1 MKTDMIS
8 LPRKRCPRLTLL
20 SGWTAFQPVG
30 QDILRGAQV
39 ERSQCLRVHVA
50 LPTLCSDCPDRLR
63 DQGGYN
69 RAATMHKCVGEY
81 TTCASNGSSSTR
93 DAVLYRGYQAPGW
106 LLYKGHRHLHCRI
119 IRWKLHKF
127 HRFAASVGT
136 DRNQGIV
143 CVSATPYL
151 DEARRCCSPGGSSVP
166 SQYTLIVQ
174 SPRSLE
180 STHKWSAASVTSSD
194 RCHYVSGS

>member
-1 MKTDMIS
+1 MEPKSSAANACVCTWRYRLYVAIAQIDCEIKGVTTEQRQCINVWES
-8 LPRKRCPRLTLL
+8 TPREQATVARPCAMPCLT
-20 SGWTAFQPVG
+20 
-30 QDILRGAQV
+30 
-39 ERSQCLRVHVA
+39 
-50 LPTLCSDCPDRLR
+50 
-63 DQGGYN
+63 
-69 RAATMHKCVGEY
+69 
-81 TTCASNGSSSTR
+81 
-93 DAVLYRGYQAPGW
+93 RGYQAPGW

-136 DRNQGIV
+136 DRNQGIA
-143 CVSATPYL
+143 CVTAIPYL
-151 DEARRCCSPGGSSVP
+151 DEAGRWCSPGGSSVP